1 MTLFCEF
8 SSKLLVGQ
16 TLGRKPPFRDQKDI
30 FKHTCHRY
38 CREVCPGSE
47 VRRGCQSSCQVF
59 TSESTYLP
67 RAPAGGI
74 PVGGFPY
81 LLSSWEQVSR
91 YRAGLSEG
99 WAGAVLRRSDLLVS
113 LFSLISLPNLPS
125 LQRFQIIQVRRS
137 NTSFLLVSS
146 EARPVLVL
154 SKGRF
159 FLLLVSSVNCPHPRH
174 GVTFP

>member
-1 MTLFCEF
+1 M
-8 SSKLLVGQ
+8 GR
-16 TLGRKPPFRDQKDI
+16 TLGRKPSFRDHKEI

-38 CREVCPGSE
+38 CRGVCPGSE
-47 VRRGCQSSCQVF
+47 VRRGCQFSCQVF

-67 RAPAGGI
+67 RSPAGGI
-74 PVGGFPY
+74 LVGGFPY
-81 LLSSWEQVSR
+81 LLSSWEQISG
-91 YRAGLSEG
+91 YRVGLSDG
-99 WAGAVLRRSDLLVS
+99 WAGAGLRHSDLLVS
-113 LFSLISLPNLPS
+113 LFSLISLPNLLS
-125 LQRFQIIQVRRS
+125 LQRFQIIQVRGS